1 MGPGA
6 PPALRERAAECAPQ
20 ARTNKKPR
28 RSGAFYCAAKSR
40 AALTAA

>member
-1 MGPGA
+1 
-6 PPALRERAAECAPQ
+6 
-20 ARTNKKPR
+20 KPR